1 MTIRKTYAYLV
12 WISVVSEKLLAAFAA
27 IFVIKH
33 LDHFCAI
40 GGRADGERRTVG
52 SEAPRRGGRLLLGR
66 WFPAADRHARAP
78 PRDHHTDRPGSS
90 PIHVFILRLPRSFL
104 LARNVVS
111 HHSPSFLCFSFSF
124 SFYPFRTLLP
134 FFPFQFQPSF
144 PSFFPLLLSI
154 LLFSPVNLLVS
165 RFIALQ
171 LIFRSSLALLSWINT
186 LEQTSLALTS
196 FHRLCAHWRR
206 LRDCFRRYWCCYSC
220 YRQCCQRSRRCRR
233 RNDEILL
240 PSLVLSILAT
250 FRYMQPGK
258 IDTFLE

>member
-1 MTIRKTYAYLV
+1 MIP
-12 WISVVSEKLLAAFAA
+12 
-27 IFVIKH
+27 
-33 LDHFCAI
+33 
-40 GGRADGERRTVG
+40 GGRSARTGTTPRPSHRSTRIQPDPRLYPSPTAILPSRAERCF
-52 SEAPRRGGRLLLGR
+52 SSFPLFSLLFLLL
-66 WFPAADRHARAP
+66 
-78 PRDHHTDRPGSS
+78 
-90 PIHVFILRLPRSFL
+90 LFL
-104 LARNVVS
+104 SVS
-111 HHSPSFLCFSFSF
+111 HFTS
-124 SFYPFRTLLP
+124 LLP
-134 FFPFQFQPSF
+134 LSV
-144 PSFFPLLLSI
+144 SAFFPLLLSI

-240 PSLVLSILAT
+240 PSLVLSIRAT
-250 FRYMQPGK
+250 FRYTQPEK